1 MIIMRIIF
9 VFLSLFL
16 LVCCNTNTKS
26 SYNVFEE
33 DSWHADS
40 IITLSHSV
48 VDTITKQNLYL
59 KIRHTTDF
67 EYQNIFLFVD
77 FQEKRD
83 TIEVTLSEKNGK
95 WLGSGFGDIKEV
107 EYCFAKETIFNS
119 KKTSKVT
126 VEQAMRFG
134 EQPVITNLKGIIALG
149 INIKKSED

>member
-1 MIIMRIIF
+1 MRIIF
-9 VFLSLFL
+9 VFLSLLL
-16 LVCCNTNTKS
+16 LVCCNTNTES
-26 SYNVFEE
+26 SYSVFEE

-40 IITLSHSV
+40 IITLNHIV

-107 EYCFAKETIFNS
+107 EYCFAKEIIFNS
-119 KKTSKVT
+119 KKTSNVT
-126 VEQAMRFG
+126 VEQAMRYG
-134 EQPVITNLKGIIALG
+134 DQPVITNLKGIIALG

>member
-1 MIIMRIIF
+1 MRIIF

-16 LVCCNTNTKS
+16 LVCCNTNTES
-26 SYNVFEE
+26 SYSVFEE

-48 VDTITKQNLYL
+48 VDSTTKHNLYL
-59 KIRHTTDF
+59 KIRHNTEF

-107 EYCFAKETIFNS
+107 EYCFAKEIIFVKYSSLPNS
-119 KKTSKVT
+119 LVLDL
-126 VEQAMRFG
+126 F
-134 EQPVITNLKGIIALG
+134 
-149 INIKKSED
+149 

>member
-1 MIIMRIIF
+1 MRIIF
-9 VFLSLFL
+9 VFLSLLL
-16 LVCCNTNTKS
+16 LVCCNTNTES
-26 SYNVFEE
+26 SYSVFEE

-40 IITLSHSV
+40 IITLNHSV
-48 VDTITKQNLYL
+48 VDSTTKHNLYL

-107 EYCFAKETIFNS
+107 EYCFAKEVIFNS
-119 KKTSKVT
+119 KKTSNVT
-126 VEQAMRFG
+126 FEQAMRYG
-134 EQPVITNLKGIIALG
+134 DQPVITNLKGIIALG

>member
-1 MIIMRIIF
+1 MRIIF
-9 VFLSLFL
+9 VFLSLLL
-16 LVCCNTNTKS
+16 LVCCNTITES
-26 SYNVFEE
+26 SYSVFEE

-48 VDTITKQNLYL
+48 VDTIKKQNLYL

-95 WLGSGFGDIKEV
+95 WLGSGFGDVKEV
-107 EYCFAKETIFNS
+107 EYCFAKEIIFNS
-119 KKTSKVT
+119 KKNGNVT
-126 VEQAMRFG
+126 VEQAMRYG
-134 EQPVITNLKGIIALG
+134 DQPVITNLKGIIALG

>member
-1 MIIMRIIF
+1 MRIIF
-9 VFLSLFL
+9 VFLSLLL
-16 LVCCNTNTKS
+16 LVCCNTNTES
-26 SYNVFEE
+26 SYSVFEE

-40 IITLSHSV
+40 IITLNHSV

-107 EYCFAKETIFNS
+107 EYCFAKEIIFNS
-119 KKTSKVT
+119 KKTSNVT
-126 VEQAMRFG
+126 VEQAMRYG
-134 EQPVITNLKGIIALG
+134 DQPVITNLKGIIALG

>member
-1 MIIMRIIF
+1 MRIIF
-9 VFLSLFL
+9 VFLSLL
-16 LVCCNTNTKS
+16 LIVCCNTSTES
-26 SYNVFEE
+26 SYSIFEE

-48 VDTITKQNLYL
+48 VDSTTKHNLYL

-107 EYCFAKETIFNS
+107 EYCFAKEIIFNS
-119 KKTSKVT
+119 KKTSNVT
-126 VEQAMRFG
+126 VEQAMRYG
-134 EQPVITNLKGIIALG
+134 DQPVITNLKGIIALG

>member
-1 MIIMRIIF
+1 MRIIF
-9 VFLSLFL
+9 VFLSLLL
-16 LVCCNTNTKS
+16 LVCCNTNTES
-26 SYNVFEE
+26 SYSVFEE

-40 IITLSHSV
+40 IITLNHSV

-77 FQEKRD
+77 FQDKRD

-107 EYCFAKETIFNS
+107 EYCFAKEIIFNS
-119 KKTSKVT
+119 KKTSNVT
-126 VEQAMRFG
+126 VEQAMRYG
-134 EQPVITNLKGIIALG
+134 DQPVITNLKGIIALG

>member
-1 MIIMRIIF
+1 MRIIF

-16 LVCCNTNTKS
+16 LVCCNTNTES
-26 SYNVFEE
+26 SYSVFEE

-48 VDTITKQNLYL
+48 VDSTTKHNLYL
-59 KIRHTTDF
+59 KIRHTTEF

-77 FQEKRD
+77 FQDKRD

-107 EYCFAKETIFNS
+107 EYCFAKEVIFNS
-119 KKTSKVT
+119 KKTSNVT
-126 VEQAMRFG
+126 VEQAMRYG
-134 EQPVITNLKGIIALG
+134 DQPVITNLKGIIALA
-149 INIKKSED
+149 INIKKSEN

>member
-1 MIIMRIIF
+1 MRIIF

-16 LVCCNTNTKS
+16 LVCCNTNTES
-26 SYNVFEE
+26 SYSVFEE

-40 IITLSHSV
+40 IVTLSHSV

-77 FQEKRD
+77 FQEKID

-107 EYCFAKETIFNS
+107 EYCFAKEVIFNS
-119 KKTSKVT
+119 KKTSYVT
-126 VEQAMRFG
+126 VEQAMRYG
-134 EQPVITNLKGIIALG
+134 DQPVITNLKGIIALG
-149 INIKKSED
+149 INVKKSED

>member
-1 MIIMRIIF
+1 MRIIF
-9 VFLSLFL
+9 GFFILLL
-16 LVCCNTNTKS
+16 LVCCSSNTES

-33 DSWHADS
+33 NSWHADS
-40 IITLSHSV
+40 LIIFNNNVADS
-48 VDTITKQNLYL
+48 ITKQNLYL

-107 EYCFAKETIFNS
+107 EYCFAKEIIFNS
-119 KKTSKVT
+119 KKTSNVT
-126 VEQAMRFG
+126 VEQAMRYG
-134 EQPVITNLKGIIALG
+134 DQPVITNLKGIIALG

>member
-1 MIIMRIIF
+1 MRIIF

-16 LVCCNTNTKS
+16 LVCCNTNTES
-26 SYNVFEE
+26 SYSVFEE

-48 VDTITKQNLYL
+48 VDSTTKHNLYL
-59 KIRHTTDF
+59 KIRHTTEF

-107 EYCFAKETIFNS
+107 EHCFAKEVILNS
-119 KKTSKVT
+119 KKTSNVT
-126 VEQAMRFG
+126 VEQAMRYG
-134 EQPVITNLKGIIALG
+134 DQPVITNLKGIIALA
-149 INIKKSED
+149 INIKKSEN

>member
-1 MIIMRIIF
+1 MRIILGF
-9 VFLSLFL
+9 FSLLFL
-16 LVCCNTNTKS
+16 VYCNTNTES
-26 SYNVFEE
+26 SYSVFEE

-40 IITLSHSV
+40 IITLNHSV
-48 VDTITKQNLYL
+48 VDSITKHNLYL

-83 TIEVTLSEKNGK
+83 TIEVILSEKNGK

-107 EYCFAKETIFNS
+107 EYCFAKEIIFNS
-119 KKTSKVT
+119 KKTSNVT
-126 VEQAMRFG
+126 VEQAMRYG
-134 EQPVITNLKGIIALG
+134 DQPVITNLKGIIALG

>member
-1 MIIMRIIF
+1 MRIIF
-9 VFLSLFL
+9 VFLSLL
-16 LVCCNTNTKS
+16 LLICCNTKTET
-26 SYNVFEE
+26 SYSVFEE
-33 DSWHADS
+33 DGWHADS
-40 IITLSHSV
+40 IITLNHSV

-59 KIRHTTDF
+59 KIRHSTDF

-119 KKTSKVT
+119 KKASKVT
-126 VEQAMRFG
+126 VEQAMRYG
-134 EQPVITNLKGIIALG
+134 DQPVITNLKGIIALG
-149 INIKKSED
+149 INIMKSED

>member
-1 MIIMRIIF
+1 MRIIF
-9 VFLSLFL
+9 VFLSLLL
-16 LVCCNTNTKS
+16 LVCCNTNTES
-26 SYNVFEE
+26 SYSIFEE

-40 IITLSHSV
+40 IITLNHSV

-119 KKTSKVT
+119 KKTSNVT
-126 VEQAMRFG
+126 VEQAMRYG
-134 EQPVITNLKGIIALG
+134 DQPVITNLKGIIALG

>member
-1 MIIMRIIF
+1 MRIIF
-9 VFLSLFL
+9 GFFILLL
-16 LVCCNTNTKS
+16 LVCCSSNTES

-33 DSWHADS
+33 NSWHADS
-40 IITLSHSV
+40 IITLNHSV

-107 EYCFAKETIFNS
+107 EYCFAKEVIFNS
-119 KKTSKVT
+119 KKTSNVT
-126 VEQAMRFG
+126 VEQAMRYG
-134 EQPVITNLKGIIALG
+134 DQPVITNLKGIIALG

>member
-1 MIIMRIIF
+1 MRIIF
-9 VFLSLFL
+9 IFLSLLL
-16 LVCCNTNTKS
+16 LVCCNTNTVS
-26 SYNVFEE
+26 SYSVFEE

-40 IITLSHSV
+40 IITLSHRV

-119 KKTSKVT
+119 KKTSNVT
-126 VEQAMRFG
+126 VEQAMRYG
-134 EQPVITNLKGIIALG
+134 DQPVITNLKGIIALG

>member
-1 MIIMRIIF
+1 MRIIF
-9 VFLSLFL
+9 VFLSLLL
-16 LVCCNTNTKS
+16 LVCCNTNTES
-26 SYNVFEE
+26 SYSVFEE

-40 IITLSHSV
+40 IITLNHSV
-48 VDTITKQNLYL
+48 VDTIIKQNLYL

-107 EYCFAKETIFNS
+107 EYCFAKEIIFNS

-126 VEQAMRFG
+126 VEQAMRYG

>member
-1 MIIMRIIF
+1 MRIILGF
-9 VFLSLFL
+9 FSLLFL
-16 LVCCNTNTKS
+16 VYCNTNTES
-26 SYNVFEE
+26 SYSVFEE

-40 IITLSHSV
+40 IITLNHSV
-48 VDTITKQNLYL
+48 VDSITKHNLYL

-107 EYCFAKETIFNS
+107 EYCFAKEVIFNS
-119 KKTSKVT
+119 KKTSNVT
-126 VEQAMRFG
+126 FEQAMRYG
-134 EQPVITNLKGIIALG
+134 DQPVITNLKGIIALG

>member
-1 MIIMRIIF
+1 MRIIF
-9 VFLSLFL
+9 VFLSLL
-16 LVCCNTNTKS
+16 SLVCCNISTES
-26 SYNVFEE
+26 CYSVFEE

-107 EYCFAKETIFNS
+107 EYCFAKEIIFNS
-119 KKTSKVT
+119 KKTSNVT
-126 VEQAMRFG
+126 VEQAMRYG
-134 EQPVITNLKGIIALG
+134 DQPVITNLKGIIALG